1 VTDDRWYFRPVK
13 IRGVILYESGRLAS
27 TFSSDRN
34 MNYVNYRA
42 QVGDFS
48 EKVEIAEGRKFLSRV
63 PSRVR
68 AHLSMDFADKFQKY
82 ASRWKPEMT
91 SRQVAGFG
99 NFGSRDTTDEAGRQ
113 PLSSALTLKPPQ
125 LRALLTLGRTLG
137 GGGGGR
143 GCARARARQDERC
156 RVLTL
161 SGTHADR
168 IQFVGTRRI
177 PAEGHKRPRP
187 YPDLPLSPPRPPL
200 PLPRFTPCFNP
211 RSLSV
216 PFSSTLAL
224 SSLHP
229 PPPRRLSFTLVLPP
243 APPLRG
249 GSAIKRRPRDR
260 TRKSSTTAAQM
271 NGMPTHACPARP
283 SDRLSSPLARGK
295 RERGRTN
302 G

>member
-1 VTDDRWYFRPVK
+1 MTDDRRYFRPVK

-143 GCARARARQDERC
+143 GCARARATGRAVPGAHLIRHPRGSNPIRRHASDTRGRSQTPAALSRPSP
-156 RVLTL
+156 LPSPPPSPSATL
-161 SGTHADR
+161 HALF
-168 IQFVGTRRI
+168 Q
-177 PAEGHKRPRP
+177 PS
-187 YPDLPLSPPRPPL
+187 LPLRPVFLYPRAFQPSPSPSTSPLFHPRAPPR
-200 PLPRFTPCFNP
+200 
-211 RSLSV
+211 
-216 PFSSTLAL
+216 ST
-224 SSLHP
+224 
-229 PPPRRLSFTLVLPP
+229 PP
-243 APPLRG
+243 ARG
-249 GSAIKRRPRDR
+249 
-260 TRKSSTTAAQM
+260 
-271 NGMPTHACPARP
+271 
-283 SDRLSSPLARGK
+283 
-295 RERGRTN
+295 
-302 G
+302 